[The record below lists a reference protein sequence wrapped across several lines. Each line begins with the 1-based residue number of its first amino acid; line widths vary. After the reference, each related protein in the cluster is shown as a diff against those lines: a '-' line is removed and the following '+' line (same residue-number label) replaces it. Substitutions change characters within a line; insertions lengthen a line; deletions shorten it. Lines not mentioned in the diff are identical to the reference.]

1 MLALLAYLMLAFLLE
16 VATMQK
22 DDFQPTGLKLLINK
36 CRKNFR
42 IPENLDHYSAEDL
55 RDAEKKYVKYCLNG
69 GGYLKSID

>member
-22 DDFQPTGLKLLINK
+22 DDFQTTGLKLLINE

>member
-1 MLALLAYLMLAFLLE
+1 MLAPLAYLMLAFLLE

-55 RDAEKKYVKYCLNG
+55 RDAEKKYVKYCLNR

>member
-1 MLALLAYLMLAFLLE
+1 MLAFLLE

-22 DDFQPTGLKLLINK
+22 DIFQPTGLKLLINE

-55 RDAEKKYVKYCLNG
+55 KGAEKKYVKYCLNG

>member
-1 MLALLAYLMLAFLLE
+1 
-16 VATMQK
+16 MQK

-55 RDAEKKYVKYCLNG
+55 RDAEKKYVKYCLNR